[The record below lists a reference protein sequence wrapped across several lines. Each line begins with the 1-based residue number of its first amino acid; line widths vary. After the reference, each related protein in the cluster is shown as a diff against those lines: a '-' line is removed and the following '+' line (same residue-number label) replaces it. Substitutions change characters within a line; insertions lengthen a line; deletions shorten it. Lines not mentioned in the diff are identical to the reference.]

1 MNDGRRRVRLGL
13 GLLTAVAVVG
23 TGWFWLVEGFSP
35 VDAAY
40 QTVMTVTTVGFGEV
54 EPLGTRARLF
64 AIALM
69 VVGVGVALYAIVG
82 LIEDVLEHQLGRWG
96 RKRME
101 RRIEALRGH
110 VVICGY
116 GRVGRGIVPLLA
128 DRSPVV
134 VVDREPDRV
143 ALASAEG
150 LLVVEGDAT
159 DDEVLVAAGLARAS
173 TLIVSLQSDADAIS
187 AVLSARALGPDVR
200 IVARANAEASE
211 AKLVR
216 AGVDHVV
223 NPLRLGAVRLATFAL
238 QPVVADFVDLVA
250 PGSGEAV
257 RLEQVVVPAGS
268 PVLGR
273 RLGECGL
280 REATG
285 VLVLALRRPGGEFTS
300 VAGGDAAGAPGGDGA
315 GVPGEPVALGPGDD
329 AALVPGATLVVLGT
343 PEQLAGLDR
352 WLRSGSVRAG

>member
-1 MNDGRRRVRLGL
+1 MSDGRRRVRLGI
-13 GLLTAVAVVG
+13 GLLTAVAAVG
-23 TGWFWLVEGFSP
+23 TVWFWFVEGFSP

-64 AIALM
+64 AIVLM

-101 RRIEALRGH
+101 RRIEDLRGH
-110 VVICGY
+110 VVVCGY

-134 VVDREPDRV
+134 VVDREPERV
-143 ALASAEG
+143 ARAAAEG

-159 DDEVLVAAGLARAS
+159 DDEVLVAAGVARAS

-200 IVARANAEASE
+200 IVARANAESSE

-223 NPLRLGAVRLATFAL
+223 NPLRLGSVRLATFAL
-238 QPVVADFVDLVA
+238 QPVVADFVDLVV

-257 RLEQVVVPAGS
+257 RLEQVVIPDGS

-300 VAGGDAAGAPGGDGA
+300 VATGDLAGSPGGARAGAPGDD
-315 GVPGEPVALGPGDD
+315 VP
-329 AALVPGATLVVLGT
+329 LVPGATLVVLGT

-352 WLRSGSVRAG
+352 WLRSGPDPAG